1 MAHSGTRK
9 CLHCQTFFK
18 PTPRSKGRQKF
29 CSHLECQK
37 ASKHAS
43 QKKWLKKPTNQ
54 HYFGGPENVQRVQR
68 WREKNPGYSKKS
80 RGSPDTT
87 QSLQDTLIMQ
97 ATEKTKENTI
107 LKHDPLQELL
117 VAQPFVLIGLIAHLT
132 GSALQDDIVQT
143 SRKLQQLGEDFL
155 HNPNRLKGEH
165 DVTSSLAQPQP
176 TTPSPPAV

>member
-1 MAHSGTRK
+1 MPRSGTRK

-18 PTPRSKGRQKF
+18 PTPRSTGRQKY

-43 QKKWLKKPTNQ
+43 QKKWLKKPSNQ
-54 HYFGGPENVQRVQR
+54 HYFRGPENVQRVQR

-80 RGSPDTT
+80 R
-87 QSLQDTLIMQ
+87 QSLGSAQPLQDSLITQ
-97 ATEKTKENTI
+97 ETEKSEENSI
-107 LKHDPLQELL
+107 LKPDPLQEVLT
-117 VAQPFVLIGLIAHLT
+117 AQPFVLIGLIAHLT

-155 HNPNRLKGEH
+155 HKPKQFKGEPN
-165 DVTSSLAQPQP
+165 VTSPF
-176 TTPSPPAV
+176 T